1 MDLLDGTARIDRIED
16 YRRLPGGGAQYTV
29 RGRIYGRVACLR
41 DGGVVS
47 GSAVPTERQSTR
59 QVGEGRTRIVG
70 IASSTGVDSW
80 GTEMSLL
87 ALEGMAAQFKAGT
100 PVENRGVP
108 YAPTHGERE
117 WHQTVGNT
125 VDAIVRGVAAVLD
138 AHDEEEP
145 QYVLDV
151 WSDIK
156 TSHARGMELIA
167 ALNEGDP
174 IGQSIGGWFLRL
186 IVTEDEHGWVDRV
199 IVDEVELDHLAAT
212 RTPANSDSTGLMVAR
227 DALAA
232 AIGEVRTKP
241 VGDPEMRHIF
251 AIGGTDNTVIMQFLR
266 PGVEADDVDP
276 SEVVEGAE
284 PVVVG
289 GERSTAVPTT
299 REEPTTRTVVAF
311 QELAK
316 SPDDEAWTWTSD
328 VQDGVLFPEGLD
340 EAADWARYRTV
351 HGWYDASEPEDR
363 ASYALP
369 IARDFDGTLRYVL
382 GAVEHAVA
390 SVNAGEGG
398 VPEDDRREVF
408 DQLAKVLAMYDVNA
422 PEFIDA
428 PERSTPAPAAAL
440 IDEVARAQAEVAAA
454 LANGAQPSVPPASQP
469 AVRSTLPGSDATP
482 AASVAPQPS
491 EANSAEDHTQ
501 EVEINMDPKE
511 LAALVGEAVRTQVE
525 PLTQRIAA
533 LETDPAVVPA
543 AVIPPPAVVP
553 PAARR
558 TDAEFEAAVAAR
570 TTELSTQIA
579 GLETEAEGRT
589 NMVDRLLERSAG
601 RGPARLVTADRDAV
615 IDAAL
620 DIRDNGDFSALIT
633 LTKAEGS
640 ARRIVRVSESNTA
653 VAFARDHERLCMEN
667 PATTRNLTPQD
678 LKAALTPLFRAAL
691 EDGIIHEPVR
701 AANFL

>member
-1 MDLLDGTARIDRIED
+1 MDLLDGTAQIDRIED
-16 YRRLPGGGAQYTV
+16 YRRLPGGGAQYAV

-47 GSAVPTERQSTR
+47 GVAAPTERQSTR

-80 GTEMSLL
+80 GTEMSLN
-87 ALEGMAAQFKAGT
+87 ALEGMAEQFRAGAT
-100 PVENRGVP
+100 VESRQGVP
-108 YAPTHGERE
+108 YAPTHPERE

-125 VDAIVRGVAAVLD
+125 VDAVVRAVATIED
-138 AHDEEEP
+138 AFDEDEP

-156 TSHARGMELIA
+156 TSHARGAELIA

-212 RTPANSDSTGLMVAR
+212 RTPANGDSTGLMVAR
-227 DALAA
+227 DAVAA
-232 AIGEVRTKP
+232 AIGEVRARP
-241 VGDPEMRHIF
+241 AGDLEMRHVF
-251 AIGGTDNTVIMQFLR
+251 AVGGTDNTVIMQFLR
-266 PGVEADDVDP
+266 PGVEAEDVDP
-276 SEVVEGAE
+276 DELAENAE
-284 PVVVG
+284 PVKVG
-289 GERSTAVPTT
+289 GERTAAPGREVPVP
-299 REEPTTRTVVAF
+299 PTTRTVVAF
-311 QELAK
+311 QALAK
-316 SPDDEAWTWTSD
+316 SPDDEPWTWTSD
-328 VQDGVLFPEGLD
+328 VQDGVLHPNGID

-351 HGWYDASEPEDR
+351 HGWYDADAPEDR
-363 ASYALP
+363 AGYALP

-382 GAVEHAVA
+382 AAVENAVA

-398 VPEDDRREVF
+398 VPEDDRRAVF
-408 DQLAKVLAMYDVNA
+408 DQLVKVLALYDREA
-422 PEFIDA
+422 PEFIES
-428 PERSTPAPAAAL
+428 PERSIPAPAAAI
-440 IDEVARAQAEVAAA
+440 IDDVARAQAEVAAA
-454 LANGAQPSVPPASQP
+454 LANGAQSPASLP
-469 AVRSTLPGSDATP
+469 VTRSTLPGSDATP
-482 AASVAPQPS
+482 AVPAAPQPS
-491 EANSAEDHTQ
+491 EATRAEDHTQ

-543 AVIPPPAVVP
+543 VVP
-553 PAARR
+553 PTPAPDARR

-570 TTELSTQIA
+570 TTELTDQIA
-579 GLETEAEGRT
+579 GLESEAEGRT
-589 NMVDRLLERSAG
+589 DLVDRLLERSAG

-620 DIRDNGDFSALIT
+620 DIRDNGDFTSLIT
-633 LTKAEGS
+633 LAKAEGKS
-640 ARRIVRVSESNTA
+640 RRLVRVSERNKH
-653 VAFARDHERLCMEN
+653 VEFVRDHDRLCAEN
-667 PATTRNLTPQD
+667 PDTRAITVMDMRAGLV
-678 LKAALTPLFRAAL
+678 PLFRAAL
-691 EDGIIHEPVR
+691 EDGYIREP
-701 AANFL
+701 AHSANFH